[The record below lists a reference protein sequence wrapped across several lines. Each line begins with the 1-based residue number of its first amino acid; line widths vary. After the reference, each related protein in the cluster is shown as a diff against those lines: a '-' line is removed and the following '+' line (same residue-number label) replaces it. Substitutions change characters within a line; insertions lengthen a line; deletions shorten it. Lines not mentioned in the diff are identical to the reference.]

1 MNKMMRRRLAALYC
15 LCVAQPCAATA
26 AAAATA
32 TKSTATAQ
40 QTVKYAGNQTELLD
54 AIGNDT
60 TAILTGN
67 IDLEYSMDIASSDTG
82 IVIENVQGFVI
93 DGAGFAING
102 RGSMRCLYVGG
113 SGTTVELRNLTV
125 TNGSSTGSSTNGGGI
140 YVGQG
145 AATTLTTS
153 PVTNN
158 TASYVSVPWDRPDPT
173 TTMHPNCPPRLTSL
187 LSLTFYRSLPHA
199 CLLSLLLLLL
209 LCTAW
214 RWNSRG

>member
-1 MNKMMRRRLAALYC
+1 MMRRRLAALYC

-32 TKSTATAQ
+32 TKSTAAAQ

-67 IDLEYSMDIASSDTG
+67 IDLEYSMDIAGSDTG

-113 SGTTVELRNLTV
+113 TGTTVELRNLTV
-125 TNGSSTGSSTNGGGI
+125 TNGSSTGSSTHGGGI
-140 YVGQG
+140 YVYQG
-145 AATTLTTS
+145 TATLTTS
-153 PVTNN
+153 PVTGN
-158 TASYVSVPWDRPDPT
+158 TASYVSVP
-173 TTMHPNCPPRLTSL
+173 
-187 LSLTFYRSLPHA
+187 
-199 CLLSLLLLLL
+199 
-209 LCTAW
+209 
-214 RWNSRG
+214 

>member
-32 TKSTATAQ
+32 TKSTAAAQ

-60 TAILTGN
+60 TVVLTGN
-67 IDLEYSMDIASSDTG
+67 IDLEYSMHIASSNTG

-125 TNGSSTGSSTNGGGI
+125 TNGRST
-140 YVGQG
+140 VGYG
-145 AATTLTTS
+145 
-153 PVTNN
+153 
-158 TASYVSVPWDRPDPT
+158 
-173 TTMHPNCPPRLTSL
+173 
-187 LSLTFYRSLPHA
+187 
-199 CLLSLLLLLL
+199 
-209 LCTAW
+209 
-214 RWNSRG
+214 

>member
-32 TKSTATAQ
+32 TKSTAAAQ
-40 QTVKYAGNQTELLD
+40 QTVKYAGTQIELLD

-67 IDLEYSMDIASSDTG
+67 IDLEYSMVIQGSDTG

-102 RGSMRCLYVGG
+102 
-113 SGTTVELRNLTV
+113 
-125 TNGSSTGSSTNGGGI
+125 
-140 YVGQG
+140 
-145 AATTLTTS
+145 
-153 PVTNN
+153 
-158 TASYVSVPWDRPDPT
+158 
-173 TTMHPNCPPRLTSL
+173 
-187 LSLTFYRSLPHA
+187 
-199 CLLSLLLLLL
+199 
-209 LCTAW
+209 
-214 RWNSRG
+214 